1 MTINVSTHYQKH
13 KKNIDQNHF
22 IYKVKKAFYL
32 LTNQEERLY
41 EVGFSEGFLYAAKLL
56 QKQPI
61 QDSNVK
67 KIVGYKLRRPKP
79 SDVQAVINKVCIFFE
94 VHKETLMNKSRAF
107 EIVRAR
113 NVVHNLLFEKY
124 KSIEQDDL
132 PQKTINLLTQEDKS
146 FIKKLFNYEIKLM
159 NALAS
164 AAAILLLAVMVNYNF
179 ENTSNKDLNNLEAQN
194 KNSILNELKNIIGDE
209 EVSTLTSSVLNKTV
223 KYEVVK
229 EFVNNSNEKCSEI
242 RFYEFKIKDL
252 NIDEAIFLIPS
263 A

>member
-124 KSIEQDDL
+124 NIGLSEIGRYFNQDHTTVL
-132 PQKTINLLTQEDKS
+132 
-146 FIKKLFNYEIKLM
+146 
-159 NALAS
+159 
-164 AAAILLLAVMVNYNF
+164 
-179 ENTSNKDLNNLEAQN
+179 
-194 KNSILNELKNIIGDE
+194 NSINMKKDQRRFWSPEQSLWQEYENIKQ
-209 EVSTLTSSVLNKTV
+209 S
-223 KYEVVK
+223 
-229 EFVNNSNEKCSEI
+229 
-242 RFYEFKIKDL
+242 IK
-252 NIDEAIFLIPS
+252 
-263 A
+263 